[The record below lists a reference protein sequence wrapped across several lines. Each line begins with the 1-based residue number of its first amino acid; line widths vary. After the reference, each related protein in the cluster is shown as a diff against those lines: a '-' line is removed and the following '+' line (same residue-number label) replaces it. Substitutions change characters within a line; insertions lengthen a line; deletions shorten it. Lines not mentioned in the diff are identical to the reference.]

1 MGRVPITIQDDVRQ
15 FLWIARKLR
24 ANAILPNQLKGL
36 EFWGQY
42 ARENKIDRTEQALQT
57 RYRRIVANLYTYPL
71 SAEDMLLL
79 YKKLALPI
87 DPFDVQPMLEEKFK
101 CKIDLRSRDFTIRS
115 YTFNDEESGGPGTP
129 RGDAGGRGRRKSIR
143 VAPNATRRAA
153 NEEGE
158 ARDTSFNL
166 TAELDEKLATLDVHS
181 SPARTAIAAHREE
194 IKKQGAT
201 HSSRVFELKRLRAP
215 ISVQLSPGSPV
226 SSRSS
231 VDARATRSGR
241 PFTLDQPCTSKASAA
256 VEKQMME
263 TRMRARKLSTSPRLR
278 QSPRHR
284 RAWISDSDEQVSPPP
299 KKRGK
304 TNTPVTTPAPS
315 SAKTKNRAPPSPEPI
330 DAHGDVIP
338 DEPVQEWTIEAERAS
353 TRELLDQHCGGS
365 VGIRDAIEQQ
375 IFEASAGEQQS
386 YIQHK
391 ESILQLLKKNKAVR
405 AALKPDSQLTSPP
418 ILYQPKPLMK
428 HCVKEWHKR
437 FGRDTRMN
445 QIAVT
450 HKKIWVGHQYM
461 ATLELRKYV
470 WDQLSA
476 AEQRAYN
483 FSGNSDAYKEAI
495 EKAGD
500 QIRYQLKRLFF
511 PDGMV
516 KPK

>member
-284 RAWISDSDEQVSPPP
+284 RAWISDSDEQ
-299 KKRGK
+299 
-304 TNTPVTTPAPS
+304 
-315 SAKTKNRAPPSPEPI
+315 
-330 DAHGDVIP
+330 
-338 DEPVQEWTIEAERAS
+338 AERAS